1 MKIAF
6 PAEIDKGF
14 ESIVYNHFGSANFF
28 IIVDSETDDTEVVLN
43 QDLGHQHGKCQP
55 LKALGGKNIDV
66 VVVGGIGGTA
76 MTKLKKSGAKIF
88 KAVDGTVKENLELF
102 NSGKL
107 VEFMP
112 FEVCGGH
119 AEGADGCG
127 HH

>member
-14 ESIVYNHFGSANFF
+14 ESIVFNHFGSANFF
-28 IIVDSETDDTEVVLN
+28 IIVDSETGETEVILN
-43 QDLGHQHGKCQP
+43 QDLNHQHGKCQP
-55 LKALGGKNIDV
+55 LKALGGKNVDA

-76 MTKLKKSGAKIF
+76 MAKLKKGGTKIY
-88 KAVDGTVKENLELF
+88 KAVEGTVKENLEVLK
-102 NSGKL
+102 SGKL

-119 AEGADGCG
+119 IGHTCG
-127 HH
+127 